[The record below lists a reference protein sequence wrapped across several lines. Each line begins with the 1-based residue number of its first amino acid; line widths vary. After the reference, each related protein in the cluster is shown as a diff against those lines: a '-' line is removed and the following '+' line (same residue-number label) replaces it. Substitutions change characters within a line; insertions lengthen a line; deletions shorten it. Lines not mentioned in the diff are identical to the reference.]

1 MKKEIEVKVGIGLA
15 VNGEATISTVNNFL
29 KFLRDE
35 GVSSQGISD
44 GYHAFEELYYHRM
57 ILFSLICKAH
67 KDKAWK
73 SKQHHDGTMF
83 DGYFIVGID
92 TPEGRYSYHYDLQ
105 YWDDFDVKELERAPE
120 YDGHKPSDI
129 DRLKTL

>member
-1 MKKEIEVKVGIGLA
+1 MKKEIEIEVGIGLV
-15 VNGEATISTVNNFL
+15 VNGEGTISTINNFL

-35 GVSSQGISD
+35 GISRNGVSD
-44 GYHAFEELYYHRM
+44 GYHTFEELYYHRM

-83 DGYFIVGID
+83 DGDFIVGID
-92 TPEGRYSYHYDLQ
+92 TPEGQYTYHYDLQ
-105 YWDDFDVKELERAPE
+105 YWDEFDVKELERAPE
-120 YDGHKPSDI
+120 YDGHKPNDI
-129 DRLKTL
+129 DRLKSL

>member
-44 GYHAFEELYYHRM
+44 GYHTFEELYYHRM

-92 TPEGRYSYHYDLQ
+92 TPQGRYSYHYDLQ

>member
-44 GYHAFEELYYHRM
+44 GYHTFEELYYHRM